1 MISNWRIAVAYRM
14 FGMSTGYRLMSFV
27 GLLSISGLALAVA
40 VLVTV
45 LSVVNGF
52 EKELRERV
60 LGVLP
65 QGGLYTRSLDFDWQQ
80 LRHEALAHPSVTGAA
95 PSVEASGLIMHA
107 GSLSGVQVRGVD
119 LALEP
124 SVSDLPGFVS
134 PGGMS
139 KLGAERFSVLL
150 GSELADSLGAEIGDD
165 VTLVLPDVT
174 YTPAGPLLTTRRLK
188 VVGVF
193 EVDADLDTNLIVLQL
208 QDALKLKRQSQVD
221 SLTLRFVDLFDAPKV
236 LHELTNSTSQ
246 EVFGVSWMRQNGN
259 LYDAIQTQK
268 ATMFLL
274 LLVLV
279 AVAAFNLVSNLVMTV
294 EDNQSEIA
302 IMKTMGA
309 SNADMLIV
317 FMLHGIMVCVV
328 GLTIGLVVGVAL
340 TSSLSGLYHAVTSSL
355 GVDLMSEYFIRYLP
369 TDIRFDDLAMIGM
382 VSLLICSLATLYPA
396 SKAARANPVEILS
409 YE

>member
-1 MISNWRIAVAYRM
+1 
-14 FGMSTGYRLMSFV
+14 MSTGYRLMSFV

-65 QGGLYTRSLDFDWQQ
+65 QGLLYARSQDFDWQQ

-107 GSLSGVQVRGVD
+107 GLLSGVQVRGVD

-124 SVSDLPGFVS
+124 SVSDLPRFVS

-193 EVDADLDTNLIVLQL
+193 EVGADLDKNLIVLQL

-279 AVAAFNLVSNLVMTV
+279 AVAAFNLVSN
-294 EDNQSEIA
+294 Q
-302 IMKTMGA
+302 
-309 SNADMLIV
+309 
-317 FMLHGIMVCVV
+317 
-328 GLTIGLVVGVAL
+328 IG
-340 TSSLSGLYHAVTSSL
+340 
-355 GVDLMSEYFIRYLP
+355 
-369 TDIRFDDLAMIGM
+369 
-382 VSLLICSLATLYPA
+382 
-396 SKAARANPVEILS
+396 RAHV
-409 YE
+409 

>member
-1 MISNWRIAVAYRM
+1 
-14 FGMSTGYRLMSFV
+14 V
-27 GLLSISGLALAVA
+27 G
-40 VLVTV
+40 
-45 LSVVNGF
+45 
-52 EKELRERV
+52 
-60 LGVLP
+60 
-65 QGGLYTRSLDFDWQQ
+65 
-80 LRHEALAHPSVTGAA
+80 
-95 PSVEASGLIMHA
+95 
-107 GSLSGVQVRGVD
+107 
-119 LALEP
+119 
-124 SVSDLPGFVS
+124 
-134 PGGMS
+134 
-139 KLGAERFSVLL
+139 
-150 GSELADSLGAEIGDD
+150 
-165 VTLVLPDVT
+165 
-174 YTPAGPLLTTRRLK
+174 
-188 VVGVF
+188 
-193 EVDADLDTNLIVLQL
+193 ADLDKNLIVLQL

-340 TSSLSGLYHAVTSSL
+340 TSSLSSLYDVVTSSL
-355 GVDLMSEYFIRYLP
+355 GLDLMSEYFIRYLP